1 MKPAPFDY
9 FDPDSVE
16 EVLELLKQYGDE
28 AKLLAGGQSLGP
40 LLNMRLSVP
49 QVIIDLNRVE
59 ALNYQREVDGWLVL
73 GALTRQSTLE
83 DDAALRERQPL
94 VAEAIPFI
102 GHRAIRN
109 RGTVGGSLVHAD
121 PAAEWPALATA
132 LQAELVVR
140 RAGQG
145 DRVLGTDDFFLSAL
159 VTTLEPD
166 ELLHE
171 VRLPPWSPS
180 AGWAFIQFSRRYG
193 DFALFG
199 VAARLDLDQTGRC
212 TEARLALIG
221 ASPTPVRA
229 RQAEAMLLGEA
240 ATETL
245 FEAAA
250 QQASTEIEPEG
261 DIHASVGYRRQLAT
275 VLVARALMQAAARAK
290 NGGGS

>member
-16 EVLELLKQYGDE
+16 EVLELLRQYGDE

-83 DDAALRERQPL
+83 DDVTLRKRQPL

-145 DRVLGTDDFFLSAL
+145 GRVLGADDFFLSAL

-166 ELLHE
+166 ELLYE
-171 VRLPPWSPS
+171 VRLPPWPPN
-180 AGWAFIQFSRRYG
+180 AGWAFSQFSRRHG
-193 DFALFG
+193 DFALLG
-199 VAARLDLDQTGRC
+199 VAARLNLDQGGRC
-212 TEARLALIG
+212 TDARLALIG

-229 RQAEAMLLGEA
+229 YRAEAMLLGEA
-240 ATETL
+240 ITERL
-245 FEAAA
+245 FEAAG
-250 QQASTEIEPEG
+250 QQAGLEIEPEG
-261 DIHASVGYRRQLAT
+261 DIHASAGYRRQLAT
-275 VLVARALMQAAARAK
+275 VLVARALRQAAGQAK
-290 NGGGS
+290 KLF